1 MYENTIVSK
10 NDIKICQ
17 YIWAHAFGMISIFI
31 EDIHYSRVFSDV
43 QIGDVVTIG
52 ECRPLC
58 KTVRFNVLKVAKA
71 AGSKKQFQKF

>member
-1 MYENTIVSK
+1 M
-10 NDIKICQ
+10 KI
-17 YIWAHAFGMISIFI
+17 YLMKRLSSNLLYFI
-31 EDIHYSRVFSDV
+31 SDV